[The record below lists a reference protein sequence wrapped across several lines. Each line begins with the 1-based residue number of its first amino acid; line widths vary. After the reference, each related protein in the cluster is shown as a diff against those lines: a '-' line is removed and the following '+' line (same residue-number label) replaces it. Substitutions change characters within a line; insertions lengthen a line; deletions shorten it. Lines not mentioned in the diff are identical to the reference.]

1 MPATSPR
8 RILGLISF
16 SVLLTT
22 STWFSGTAATPVLRQ
37 LWGLNDLQCSWLT
50 ISVQLGFILGT
61 FLYAV
66 LNLPD
71 VFPARIVFCVSAA
84 LAAVF
89 NTGFALLS
97 QNLSIAL
104 VFRFLTG
111 ITLAG
116 IYPVG
121 MKLVAQWFQS
131 RLGWRLG
138 ILLASLTLG
147 TAVPYLLFALG
158 AAPDWRTLL
167 MIASGFSLLGG
178 GVVLIWVPQGPFLR
192 KTAAFDPRM
201 VFKIFRLRAFRLQA
215 LGYLGHMWELYAV
228 WSLMASFLAASFHHT
243 DSKYV
248 DSVPLIAFSVIAAG
262 AFGCVSGGWI
272 SRRVGERSV
281 ALTSL
286 AVSGSLCALSWWIF
300 EWDSVFV
307 IIAALVWGVFIIADS
322 PQFSALAAQTCPP
335 RYTGTALTIQN
346 GLGFAITVI
355 SIQLTSWLAQ
365 LWGWKWAFLVLFLGP
380 LLGASALI
388 KLRGNRVP
396 ETDPPA

>member
-1 MPATSPR
+1 M
-8 RILGLISF
+8 ISL

-37 LWGLNDLQCSWLT
+37 LWGLSDVQGSWLT
-50 ISVQLGFILGT
+50 ISVQVGFILGT

-84 LAAVF
+84 LAAAF
-89 NTGFALLS
+89 NAGFALLA
-97 QNLSIAL
+97 QDLSTAL

-116 IYPVG
+116 VYPVG

-138 ILLASLTLG
+138 IMLASLTLG
-147 TAVPYLLFALG
+147 TAVPYLLFALRT
-158 AAPDWRTLL
+158 APEDWRLL
-167 MIASGFSLLGG
+167 LVTASGFSLLGG
-178 GVVLIWVPQGPFLR
+178 GMVLFFVPQGPFLR

-201 VFKIFRLRAFRLQA
+201 AFKIFRFRAFRLQA
-215 LGYLGHMWELYAV
+215 LGYFGHMWELYAF
-228 WSLMASFLAASFHHT
+228 WSLTAAYLTASFRHT
-243 DSKYV
+243 GSRLV
-248 DSVPLIAFSVIAAG
+248 TSVPLLAFIVIAAG
-262 AFGCVSGGWI
+262 AFGCVLGGWI
-272 SRRVGERSV
+272 SRRVGERAV

-286 AVSGSLCALSWWIF
+286 GVSGILCALSWWIF
-300 EWDSVFV
+300 EWDALFV
-307 IIAALVWGVFIIADS
+307 IIAALIWGLFVIADS

-355 SIQLTSWLAQ
+355 SIQLTAWLAQ
-365 LWGWKWAFLVLFLGP
+365 LWGWKWAFFMLFIGP
-380 LLGASALI
+380 LMGAYALI
-388 KLRGNRVP
+388 KLGRVP
-396 ETDPPA
+396 KTEPSA